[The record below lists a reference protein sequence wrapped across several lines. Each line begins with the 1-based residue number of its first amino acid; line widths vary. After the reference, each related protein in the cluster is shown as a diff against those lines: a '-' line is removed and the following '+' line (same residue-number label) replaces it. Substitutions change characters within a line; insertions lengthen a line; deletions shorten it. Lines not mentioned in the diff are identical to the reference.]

1 MGALRLAAPALRM
14 RLLGPTAVWKDGVE
28 APLPPS
34 RKARALLAYL
44 AVAPGPV
51 TRSQLCCKR

>member
-1 MGALRLAAPALRM
+1 M